1 MLKKILLIF
10 GTRPEAIKMAPLYIE
25 LKRRP
30 EVITK
35 VIITAQHRHMLDQV
49 LQTFNIKPD
58 YDLNIMKQG
67 QTLSDIT
74 SRVLSELSHVLQIEK
89 PDVVLVH
96 GDTTTSFAGALS
108 AFYHQIK
115 IGHVEAGL
123 RTHHKYSPFPEEINR
138 AFVGLVADYHF
149 APTEFSKQNLINER
163 KPLDSIFVTGNTGID
178 ALQTTIKTHYKH
190 PLLDW
195 VGSDRLVLLTAH
207 RRENLGEPM
216 RHMFKE
222 IKRAIDSFE
231 DVKVLYPVHMNPKV
245 MEVANEVFDN
255 HARIKLVEPM
265 DVLDFHNFIQRS
277 YLILSDSGGIQEEA
291 SALGKPLLVLRDT
304 TERPEGVEA
313 GTLRL
318 VGTNGKNIY
327 QNTYELL
334 SNKVSYEKMSHAKNP
349 YGDGNASKYIADIL
363 ISKLLNEKKK

>member
-1 MLKKILLIF
+1 MKIILIF
-10 GTRPEAIKMAPLYIE
+10 GTRPEAIKMAPLYKE
-25 LKRRP
+25 LKSRK
-30 EVITK
+30 EIETILIV
-35 VIITAQHRHMLDQV
+35 TAQHRQMLDQV
-49 LQTFNIKPD
+49 LKAFDIQPD

-74 SRVLSELSHVLQIEK
+74 SKVLSELSLVLQKEK

-96 GDTTTSFAGALS
+96 GDTTTTFAGALS
-108 AFYHQIK
+108 AFYYQIK

-123 RTHHKYSPFPEEINR
+123 RTHNKYSPFPEEINR
-138 AFVGLVADYHF
+138 AFVGLVTDFHF

-178 ALQTTIKTHYKH
+178 ALKITVRKDFKH

-195 VGSDRLVLLTAH
+195 VGSDRLILLTAH

-216 RHMFKE
+216 RQMFKG
-222 IKRAIDSFE
+222 IKRAVDTFP

-245 MEVANEVFDN
+245 LEVANEVFAN
-255 HARIKLVEPM
+255 NPRIKLVEPM

-313 GTLRL
+313 GSLRL
-318 VGTNGKNIY
+318 VGTNEINIY

-334 SNKVSYEKMSHAKNP
+334 SNNSSYEKMSHAKNP

-363 ISKLLNEKKK
+363 ISKLINEKK